1 MIFFVRENFC
11 PYYREN
17 KGNGILTFPYFYFMQ
32 KQLESKFQS
41 LFIKTLKQKFP
52 ECIVVK
58 NNPNYIQGI
67 PDLTMFLGS
76 QWFTFECKRSANESR
91 RPNQEWYVNRMNEM
105 GGHSYFVYPEN
116 MEEILNDIQQAS
128 KVF

>member
-1 MIFFVRENFC
+1 
-11 PYYREN
+11 
-17 KGNGILTFPYFYFMQ
+17 MQ

-76 QWFTFECKRSANESR
+76 QWFTFESR